1 MITKNDCMSILLK
14 LEDQGINI
22 NNTMRKL
29 VVSKDI
35 PLEVLQFIAKNR
47 GMEAINFYEML
58 RVRYNKKKT
67 PLYKN
72 ILKTVD
78 DSEITTVLTCLLT
91 QIVLYS
97 KKLESKDLFLRE
109 IRAEEIS
116 RVLNDYFKTD
126 DLEQCKK
133 VLQLVKADLMVLEYL
148 SGKTLP
154 GIEVIEDK

>member
-97 KKLESKDLFLRE
+97 KKLEAKDLFLRE

-148 SGKTLP
+148 SGKRSL
-154 GIEVIEDK
+154 EA

>member
-1 MITKNDCMSILLK
+1 MITKDDCMSILLK
-14 LEDQGINI
+14 LEDQGLNI
-22 NNTMRKL
+22 NSAMRKL
-29 VVSKDI
+29 VIAKDI
-35 PLEVLQFIAKNR
+35 PLDVLKFIAQNR

-58 RVRYNKKKT
+58 RSRYNQKKT

-72 ILKTVD
+72 ILKNND
-78 DSEITTVLTCLLT
+78 DKEVTTILACLLT

-116 RVLNDYFKTD
+116 RVLHDYFKTD

-133 VLQLVKADLMVLEYL
+133 MLGLIKSDLLVLEYL
-148 SGKTLP
+148 NGRRKL
-154 GIEVIEDK
+154 EN

>member
-14 LEDQGINI
+14 LEDRGLNI
-22 NNTMRKL
+22 NNMMRKL
-29 VVSKDI
+29 VIAKET
-35 PLEVLQFIAKNR
+35 PLEVLQFIAQNR

-72 ILKTVD
+72 IIKNTD
-78 DSEITTVLTCLLT
+78 ESEITTILACLLT

-97 KKLESKDLFLRE
+97 KKLDDKGLFLKE

-116 RVLNDYFKTD
+116 RVLHDYFETE

-133 VLQLVKADLMVLEYL
+133 LLQLIRADLLVLEYL
-148 SGKTLP
+148 NGRRNLEK
-154 GIEVIEDK
+154 

>member
-148 SGKTLP
+148 NGKRSL
-154 GIEVIEDK
+154 EA

>member
-1 MITKNDCMSILLK
+1 MITKDDCMSILLK
-14 LEDQGINI
+14 LEDQGLNI
-22 NNTMRKL
+22 NSAMRKL
-29 VVSKDI
+29 VVAKDL
-35 PLEVLQFIAKNR
+35 PLDVLKFIAQNR

-58 RVRYNKKKT
+58 RSRYNQKKT

-72 ILKTVD
+72 ILKNND
-78 DSEITTVLTCLLT
+78 DKEITTILACLLT

-116 RVLNDYFKTD
+116 RVLHNYFETD

-133 VLQLVKADLMVLEYL
+133 MLSLIRSDLLVLEYL
-148 SGKTLP
+148 NGRRKL
-154 GIEVIEDK
+154 EN

>member
-148 SGKTLP
+148 SGKRSL
-154 GIEVIEDK
+154 EA

>member
-1 MITKNDCMSILLK
+1 MITKDDCMSILLK
-14 LEDQGINI
+14 LEDQGLNI
-22 NNTMRKL
+22 NSAMRKL
-29 VVSKDI
+29 VVAKDI
-35 PLEVLQFIAKNR
+35 PLDVLKFIAQNR

-58 RVRYNKKKT
+58 RSRYNQKKT

-72 ILKTVD
+72 ILKNND
-78 DSEITTVLTCLLT
+78 DKEVTTILACLLT

-116 RVLNDYFKTD
+116 RVLHDYFKTD

-133 VLQLVKADLMVLEYL
+133 MLGLIKSDLLVLEYL
-148 SGKTLP
+148 NGRRKL
-154 GIEVIEDK
+154 EN

>member
-1 MITKNDCMSILLK
+1 MITKDDCMSILLK
-14 LEDQGINI
+14 LEDQGLNI
-22 NNTMRKL
+22 NSAMRKL
-29 VVSKDI
+29 VVAKDL
-35 PLEVLQFIAKNR
+35 PLDVLKFIAQNR

-58 RVRYNKKKT
+58 RSRYNQKKT

-72 ILKTVD
+72 ILKNND
-78 DSEITTVLTCLLT
+78 DKEVTTILACLLT

-116 RVLNDYFKTD
+116 RVLHDYFKTD

-133 VLQLVKADLMVLEYL
+133 MLGLIKSDLLVLEYL
-148 SGKTLP
+148 NGRRKL
-154 GIEVIEDK
+154 EN

>member
-14 LEDQGINI
+14 LEDQGLNI
-22 NNTMRKL
+22 NNMMRKL
-29 VVSKDI
+29 VIAKET
-35 PLEVLQFIAKNR
+35 PLEVLQFIAQNR

-72 ILKTVD
+72 IIKNTD
-78 DSEITTVLTCLLT
+78 ESEITTILACLLT

-97 KKLESKDLFLRE
+97 KKLDDKGLFLKE

-116 RVLNDYFKTD
+116 RVLHDYFETE

-133 VLQLVKADLMVLEYL
+133 LLQLIRADLLVLEYL
-148 SGKTLP
+148 NGRRNLEK
-154 GIEVIEDK
+154 

>member
-109 IRAEEIS
+109 IRAEEIA

-148 SGKTLP
+148 NGKRSL
-154 GIEVIEDK
+154 EA

>member
-1 MITKNDCMSILLK
+1 MITKDDCMSILLK
-14 LEDQGINI
+14 LEDQGLNI
-22 NNTMRKL
+22 NSAMRKL
-29 VVSKDI
+29 VVAKDI
-35 PLEVLQFIAKNR
+35 PLDILKFIAQNR

-58 RVRYNKKKT
+58 RSRYNQKKT

-72 ILKTVD
+72 ILKNND
-78 DSEITTVLTCLLT
+78 DREVTTILACLLT

-116 RVLNDYFKTD
+116 RVLHDYFKTD

-133 VLQLVKADLMVLEYL
+133 MLGLIKSDLLVLEYL
-148 SGKTLP
+148 NGRRKL
-154 GIEVIEDK
+154 EN

>member
-78 DSEITTVLTCLLT
+78 DSEITTILTCLLT

-148 SGKTLP
+148 SGKRSL
-154 GIEVIEDK
+154 EA

>member
-126 DLEQCKK
+126 ELEQCKK

-148 SGKTLP
+148 NGKRSL
-154 GIEVIEDK
+154 EA

>member
-14 LEDQGINI
+14 LEDQGLNI
-22 NNTMRKL
+22 NNMMRKL
-29 VVSKDI
+29 VIAKET
-35 PLEVLQFIAKNR
+35 PLEVLQFIAQNR

-72 ILKTVD
+72 IIKNTD
-78 DSEITTVLTCLLT
+78 ESEITTILACLLT

-97 KKLESKDLFLRE
+97 KKLDDKGLFLKE

-116 RVLNDYFKTD
+116 RVLHDYFETED
-126 DLEQCKK
+126 IEQCKK
-133 VLQLVKADLMVLEYL
+133 LLQLIRADLLVLEYL
-148 SGKTLP
+148 NGRRSLEK
-154 GIEVIEDK
+154 